1 VSEQKQPEPMIHCK
15 EIETL
20 AILSAC
26 GELAAAEQAALEAHA
41 EQCPACASV
50 LAREVRI
57 QKAISSIDQPADSLD
72 RSGLLLARCRSELAE
87 ALDDEQARASQPGW
101 RAALSPAAWW
111 MVFRRTLVDHPVL
124 TMAALATAS
133 FLAGVAGQRLP
144 SAASAP
150 ARPVVTVS
158 AAPRL
163 TDQQLQDAAG
173 ANVNWVTPA
182 GSQTPT
188 VQVQLM
194 SQTPLSIVG
203 APGDADVRRALT
215 FVLNNGQRF
224 DPGARLDSLDAL
236 RTLSHDLD
244 VREALCAA
252 AREDDN
258 PGVRIRALETLQ
270 GLEEYP
276 GVRQTLLQV
285 LQKDGNSGVRVVAI
299 NLLVNALRAAGQTG
313 PADPQIL
320 GVLRDRSQSDP
331 SNYIR
336 LESAAALRELGS
348 GELP

>member
-1 VSEQKQPEPMIHCK
+1 VNEQKQPEMVIHCN

-20 AILSAC
+20 ALLSAC

-41 EQCPACASV
+41 ERCPACASV
-50 LAREVRI
+50 VAREVRI
-57 QKAISSIDQPADSLD
+57 QKAIASLDQPADSLN
-72 RSGLLLARCRSELAE
+72 RSGLLLAQCRSELTE

-111 MVFRRTLVDHPVL
+111 MVFRRALVDHPAL

-133 FLAGVAGQRLP
+133 FLAGVVGQRLP
-144 SAASAP
+144 STASAP

-163 TDQQLQDAAG
+163 TDQQLQNAGG

-182 GSQTPT
+182 GSQGPT
-188 VQVQLM
+188 VQVDLM

-203 APGDADVRRALT
+203 SPDDADVRRALT

-224 DPGARLDSLDAL
+224 DPGARLDSLDVL
-236 RTLSHDLD
+236 RTLSHDVD
-244 VREALCAA
+244 VRQALCAA
-252 AREDDN
+252 ARADEN

-270 GLEEYP
+270 GLEQDP
-276 GVRQTLLQV
+276 GVRKTLVHV
-285 LQKDGNSGVRVVAI
+285 LQNDSNSGVRVMAI
-299 NLLVNALRAAGQTG
+299 NLLVNALRAAGQTP

-320 GVLRDRSQSDP
+320 GVLRDRLQNDP
-331 SNYIR
+331 SKYIR

>member
-1 VSEQKQPEPMIHCK
+1 VNEQKQPEIVIHCN

-20 AILSAC
+20 ALLSAC

-41 EQCPACASV
+41 ERCPACASV
-50 LAREVRI
+50 VAREARI
-57 QKAISSIDQPADSLD
+57 HKAIAALDQPADSLD
-72 RSGLLLARCRSELAE
+72 RSGLLLAQCRSELAE
-87 ALDDEQARASQPGW
+87 ALDDEQARASRPGW

-111 MVFRRTLVDHPVL
+111 MVFRRTLLDHPAL

-133 FLAGVAGQRLP
+133 FLAGVVGQRLP
-144 SAASAP
+144 SAASTP

-163 TDQQLQDAAG
+163 TDQQLQNTNG

-188 VQVQLM
+188 VQVDLM

-203 APGDADVRRALT
+203 APDDADVRRALT

-224 DPGARLDSLDAL
+224 DPGARLDSLDVL
-236 RTLSHDLD
+236 RTLSNDVD
-244 VREALCAA
+244 VRQALCAA
-252 AREDDN
+252 ARADEN

-270 GLEEYP
+270 GLEQDP
-276 GVRQTLLQV
+276 GVLQTLIYV
-285 LQKDGNSGVRVVAI
+285 LQQDSNSGVRVMAI
-299 NLLVNALRAAGQTG
+299 NLLVNGLRAAGQTA

-320 GVLRDRSQSDP
+320 GVLRDRLQNDP

>member
-1 VSEQKQPEPMIHCK
+1 VNEQKQPEIVIHCN

-20 AILSAC
+20 ALLFAC

-41 EQCPACASV
+41 ERCPACASV
-50 LAREVRI
+50 LAREVRM
-57 QKAISSIDQPADSLD
+57 QKAIAALDQPADSLD

-87 ALDDEQARASQPGW
+87 ALDDEQARASQPAW
-101 RAALSPAAWW
+101 RTALSSAAWW
-111 MVFRRTLVDHPVL
+111 MVFRRALVDHPAL

-244 VREALCAA
+244 VRQALCAA
-252 AREDDN
+252 ARADEN

-270 GLEEYP
+270 GLEQDP
-276 GVRQTLLQV
+276 GVRQTLVHV
-285 LQKDGNSGVRVVAI
+285 LQNDGNSGVRVMAI
-299 NLLVNALRAAGQTG
+299 NLLLSGLRVAGQTA

-320 GVLRDRSQSDP
+320 GVLRDRLQHDP